1 MTKCNFNVIS
11 SIITSVS
18 DVPFRIAQGARR
30 YGVSDED
37 MLHACRNAI
46 SVHEEDDILM
56 YVGADRSGNPLE
68 VGVVAEDEYFKVIHA
83 MPARAKYL
91 R

>member
-1 MTKCNFNVIS
+1 
-11 SIITSVS
+11 
-18 DVPFRIAQGARR
+18 
-30 YGVSDED
+30 